1 MFDFITNFLE
11 KSGYLGV
18 FALMAL
24 ENIFPP
30 IPSEMI
36 MPFAGFVAARGDL
49 NVVGVLVAGT
59 AGSVAGAL
67 PWYYAAKVYGCE
79 RLKKLADRHARWL
92 TVSADDID
100 KALDAF
106 HKHGKKAVLFGRL
119 VPAVRTLISV
129 PAGLGDMKLGQ
140 FLLYSSIGSLAWTG
154 LLTAAGFLLEDN
166 YKEVA
171 KYVDPVSKVIL
182 GAMLAWYLY
191 RVVTYKKAARGASG
205 RKQQEHERT

>member
-1 MFDFITNFLE
+1 MFEFITEFLE

-36 MPFAGFVAARGDL
+36 MPFAGFVVARGDL
-49 NVVGVLVAGT
+49 HLVGVLLAGT

-67 PWYYAAKVYGCE
+67 PWYYAARVYGCE
-79 RLKKLADRHARWL
+79 RLKRIAGRHARWL

-100 KALDAF
+100 TALATF
-106 HKHGKKAVLFGRL
+106 KKHGRKAVLFGRL
-119 VPAVRTLISV
+119 IPAVRTLISV
-129 PAGLGDMKLGQ
+129 PAGLGNMSLGQ
-140 FLLYSSIGSLAWTG
+140 FLLYSGIGSMAWTG
-154 LLTAAGFLLEDN
+154 VLTAAGFLLEDN
-166 YKEVA
+166 YKDVA
-171 KYVDPVSKVIL
+171 KYVDPVSKTVL

-191 RVVTYKKAARGASG
+191 RVISYRKPAEATSRKK
-205 RKQQEHERT
+205 EHETQ

>member
-1 MFDFITNFLE
+1 MFEFITNFLE

-67 PWYYAAKVYGCE
+67 PWYYAAKVYGCK
-79 RLKKLADRHARWL
+79 RLKQLAEHHARWL
-92 TVSADDID
+92 TVTPEDID
-100 KALDAF
+100 HALETF
-106 HKHGKKAVLFGRL
+106 RKHGRKAVLFGRL
-119 VPAVRTLISV
+119 IPAVRTLISV
-129 PAGLGDMKLGQ
+129 PAGLGNMSLAQ
-140 FLLYSSIGSLAWTG
+140 FLLYSGIGSLAWTG
-154 LLTAAGFLLEDN
+154 LLTAAGFLLENN

-171 KYVDPVSKVIL
+171 KYVDPVSKAVL
-182 GAMLAWYLY
+182 GGMLAWYLY
-191 RVVTYKKAARGASG
+191 RVITYKKRATSG
-205 RKQQEHERT
+205 SPKKEHETQ

>member
-1 MFDFITNFLE
+1 MFDFITKFLE
-11 KSGYLGV
+11 TSGYLGV

-36 MPFAGFVAARGDL
+36 MPFAGFVVARGEL
-49 NVVGVLVAGT
+49 NLVGVLLAGT

-67 PWYYAAKVYGCE
+67 PWYYAARVYGCA
-79 RLKKLADRHARWL
+79 RLKRLAERHGRWL
-92 TVSADDID
+92 TVSSDEVDT
-100 KALDAF
+100 ALAAF
-106 HKHGKKAVLFGRL
+106 KKHGRKTVLFGRL

-129 PAGLGDMKLGQ
+129 PAGLGNMPLGQ
-140 FLLYSSIGSLAWTG
+140 FLLYSGIGSLAWAG
-154 LLTAAGFLLEDN
+154 LLMGAGFLLENN

-182 GAMLAWYLY
+182 GIMLAWYLY
-191 RVVTYKKAARGASG
+191 RVISWRAPVTSG
-205 RKQQEHERT
+205 SPQKEHETL